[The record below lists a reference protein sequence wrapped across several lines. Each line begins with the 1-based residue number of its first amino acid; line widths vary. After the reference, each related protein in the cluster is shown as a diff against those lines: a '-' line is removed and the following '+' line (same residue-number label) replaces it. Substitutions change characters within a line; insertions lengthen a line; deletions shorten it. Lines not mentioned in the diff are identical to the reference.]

1 KIAAPEIEALEDRT
15 DKYNIEARNAR
26 LDVLER
32 EWPRMVQMMR
42 DELPSPDE
50 IRRIYKVLGAPAKP
64 SDVGIDHELFCDSII
79 AGRDVRTRWTMLQ
92 LLWDLGLDEEYVRR
106 VHDLLEAESN

>member
-1 KIAAPEIEALEDRT
+1 
-15 DKYNIEARNAR
+15 
-26 LDVLER
+26 
-32 EWPRMVQMMR
+32 M
-42 DELPSPDE
+42 
-50 IRRIYKVLGAPAKP
+50 LGAPAKP